1 MEYGL
6 QLYSVRDLT
15 AKDFEGTLKE
25 VAKIGYKYVEPAGF
39 FGYSAEE
46 VDAMMKKYGL
56 KVSGTHT
63 GWREVLH
70 NTEECIAYHKGIGCD
85 TIIIPGAD
93 IYTREGIEEFI
104 ELVKVAQPKIEA
116 AGLKLGY
123 HNHCEEFYI
132 HGEKGDLFV
141 PYMELLERTNI
152 NFEIDTY
159 WAYAAGQNPTKLME
173 RIADRLL
180 CIHIK
185 DGLRG
190 GEGKPLGMGTAPC
203 KDVYKKAVEMGLLM
217 VVESETCNPTGMA
230 EAEFCHRFL
239 KAQECND

>member
-6 QLYSVRDLT
+6 QLYSIRDIT
-15 AKDFEGTLKE
+15 DKDFEGALKE
-25 VAKIGYKYVEPAGF
+25 VAEIGYRYVEPAGF
-39 FGYSAEE
+39 FGHSAEE
-46 VDAMMKKYGL
+46 VDVMMKKYGL
-56 KVSGTHT
+56 IVSGTHT
-63 GWREVLH
+63 GWKEVLQ

-93 IYTREGIEEFI
+93 IYTREGIEYFI
-104 ELVKVAQPKIEA
+104 ALIKEALPKIEA

-132 HGEKGDLFV
+132 HGEQGDLFV
-141 PYMELLERTNI
+141 PYMELITRTDI
-152 NFEIDTY
+152 QFEIDTY
-159 WAYAAGQNPTKLME
+159 WAYAAGQDPMKLME
-173 RIADRLL
+173 RLSDRLL

-185 DGLRG
+185 DGERN

-203 KDVYKKAVEMGLLM
+203 REVYQKAKEMGLLM

-239 KAQECND
+239 KAQEV